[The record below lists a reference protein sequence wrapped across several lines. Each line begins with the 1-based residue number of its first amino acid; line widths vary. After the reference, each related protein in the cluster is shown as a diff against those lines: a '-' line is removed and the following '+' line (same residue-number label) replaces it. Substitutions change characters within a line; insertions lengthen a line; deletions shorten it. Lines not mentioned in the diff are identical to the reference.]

1 MRLKA
6 STARAKR
13 VASPTRPS
21 RRSSSATRS
30 YWEASVSTATSFQF
44 LAAER
49 TIAGPPMS
57 MFSIAS
63 SSVQPSRATVA
74 SKG

>member
-1 MRLKA
+1 MRLNAATA
-6 STARAKR
+6 SVKR
-13 VASPTRPS
+13 VDSDTAPS
-21 RRSSSATRS
+21 RRSSSSTRA
-30 YWEASVSTATSFQF
+30 YWSASVSTATPRQF

-63 SSVQPSRATVA
+63 SKLQSGRDTVC